1 MAGQAQALQS
11 LTRPNLFPPLHTS
24 SHKEIPIAVGVTT
37 PENYLFY
44 KKIFNIFQPGFP
56 LENRILK
63 IYMFD
68 LYYYY
73 YNKNDR

>member
-44 KKIFNIFQPGFP
+44 KKILNIFQPGFP
-56 LENRILK
+56 LENRP
-63 IYMFD
+63 
-68 LYYYY
+68 
-73 YNKNDR
+73 YNK